1 MNSTLPR
8 GSFKNCLGENFNII
22 EFKVQCYEHEN
33 LGNFPDIDFG
43 TFSNLI
49 QEILAKTSYLLN
61 NPRSICVFVD
71 GIFAT

>member
-33 LGNFPDIDFG
+33 LGNFPD
-43 TFSNLI
+43 NLARFQTGNI
-49 QEILAKTSYLLN
+49 GKNILFTK
-61 NPRSICVFVD
+61 
-71 GIFAT
+71 